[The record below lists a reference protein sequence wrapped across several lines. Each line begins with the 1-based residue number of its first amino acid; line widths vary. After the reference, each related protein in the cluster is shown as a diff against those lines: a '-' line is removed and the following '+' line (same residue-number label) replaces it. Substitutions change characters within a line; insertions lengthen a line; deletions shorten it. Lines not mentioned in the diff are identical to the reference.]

1 MAKMK
6 ALIENNYFT
15 VVFAGHDA
23 MPQFLNDFANEFKIF
38 EPYKLSYID
47 EKSARELIE
56 DPIRNEDG
64 SSRYQPEAVNKI
76 LELSACSPFY
86 IQILCDEIVK
96 YANANRHSPITII
109 DVNNVL
115 KLLVSNQGSI
125 SKGDFENLVSSGD
138 GKLNPT
144 LVAKTYNIL
153 QEIAVRT
160 RKIEYCPQ
168 KDINVYGRS
177 EDDVIIN
184 DLIERD
190 VVVNDKLYVG
200 EKRIKIKVQLY
211 KEWINN
217 NAD

>member
-15 VVFAGHDA
+15 VVVAGHDA

-109 DVNNVL
+109 
-115 KLLVSNQGSI
+115 
-125 SKGDFENLVSSGD
+125 
-138 GKLNPT
+138 
-144 LVAKTYNIL
+144 
-153 QEIAVRT
+153 EIM
-160 RKIEYCPQ
+160 Y
-168 KDINVYGRS
+168 
-177 EDDVIIN
+177 
-184 DLIERD
+184 
-190 VVVNDKLYVG
+190 
-200 EKRIKIKVQLY
+200 
-211 KEWINN
+211 
-217 NAD
+217 